1 MNLKKVF
8 VILLLALFYFL
19 MGLCLFACSSTK
31 KLKTKEVTK
40 TEIKKESDSVGTVI
54 TKIKESEKEKTSKIE
69 KQENTGFKIK
79 VEDGKEV
86 SVKQFDSNGKLIGET
101 IVKGSGEVETKN
113 EKKETNE
120 SKSIDKTKDSDSKAT
135 SKVIKKENAKTDSK
149 KLELN
154 VEKKGFSFGDYI
166 FWFVLIIIIIVLI
179 YLNNRFK
186 WISIFKRK
194 NNE

>member
-8 VILLLALFYFL
+8 AILLLVLFYFL
-19 MGLCLFACSSTK
+19 IALAFFGCSSSK
-31 KLKTKEVTK
+31 KLKDKEVTK
-40 TEIKKESDSVGTVI
+40 SEVVKSSDSLGTTI

-101 IVKGSGEVETKN
+101 VVKGSGDVETKN

-135 SKVIKKENAKTDSK
+135 SKVSKKEDAKTDSK

-166 FWFVLIIIIIVLI
+166 FWFVLIITIIVLI